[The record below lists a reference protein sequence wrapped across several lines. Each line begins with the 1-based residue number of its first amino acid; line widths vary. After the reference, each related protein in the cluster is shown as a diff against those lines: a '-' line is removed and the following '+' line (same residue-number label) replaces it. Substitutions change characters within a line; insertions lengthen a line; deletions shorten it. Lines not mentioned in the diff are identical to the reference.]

1 MLILLIALLSGLI
14 FSFGLLIS
22 GMANPQKVLGF
33 LDITGAWDPSLIL
46 VMVGAILVSLAP
58 FQWANKQARSLLGEP
73 MQLPQKRH
81 IQRELI
87 IGSALFGIG
96 WGLLGVCPG
105 PALVLVG
112 LMQSDG
118 LWFVMAMLV
127 GMLVFNLLLARG
139 NSNQ

>member
-1 MLILLIALLSGLI
+1 MLMLLIALLSGLI

-46 VMVGAILVSLAP
+46 VMVGAILVSFAP
-58 FQWANKQARSLLGEP
+58 FQWANKQARSLLGQP
-73 MQLPQKRH
+73 IQLPEKRH

-105 PALVLVG
+105 PALVLLG
-112 LMQSDG
+112 LMQTAG
-118 LWFVMAMLV
+118 LWFVIAMLI
-127 GMLVFNLLLARG
+127 GMLAFNLLWQRG
-139 NSNQ
+139 KSN